1 MMLFMRWLCILVIL
15 ELPLLAESPKQIVE
29 LWRALPHLAKTTP
42 AQAYKKLN
50 TWLPELGLRGLYAK
64 AQFALNLAQLEKVS
78 GHKIFLAGPHKEGQL
93 NLDVRSDFGHYNP
106 KFLQWAAANGIP
118 GLKDAKLRTELQPV
132 YDKYLRRTARGFFVA
147 HQNLKAQPQRLK
159 LVQAR
164 YLDLLDAEKDAGDFL
179 QESFRPDTVRLEK
192 AGHDWYEVNVAHGF
206 WVRRTI
212 DGTADEFHTLL
223 TALLTT
229 HDSKWL
235 KAQR

>member
-1 MMLFMRWLCILVIL
+1 MRWMPIFLL
-15 ELPLLAESPKQIVE
+15 LPFVGFAADKPKKEIMA
-29 LWRALPHLAKTTP
+29 LWRTLPQLAKDTP
-42 AQAYKKLN
+42 QKAYRDLG
-50 TWLPELGLRGLYAK
+50 TWLPDRGLRGLYAK
-64 AQFALNLAQLEKVS
+64 AQFALNLAQLQKLS
-78 GHKIFLAGPHKEGQL
+78 GHKIFGSGPHQNGKL
-93 NLDVRSDFGHYNP
+93 HLKSANDFGHYNP
-106 KFLQWAAANGIP
+106 AFIKWITANGIP
-118 GLKDAKLRTELQPV
+118 GGKNPELRKELQPV

-147 HQNLKAQPQRLK
+147 HQNLKAHPQRLK

-179 QESFRPDTVRLEK
+179 QELFRPDTDRLEK

-212 DGTADEFHTLL
+212 DSTADEFHTLL
-223 TALLTT
+223 ITLLTT

>member
-1 MMLFMRWLCILVIL
+1 MRWMPIFLL
-15 ELPLLAESPKQIVE
+15 LPFVGFAADKPKKEIMA
-29 LWRALPHLAKTTP
+29 LWRTLPQLAKDTP
-42 AQAYKKLN
+42 QKAYRDLG
-50 TWLPELGLRGLYAK
+50 TWLPDRGLRGLYAK
-64 AQFALNLAQLEKVS
+64 AQFALNLAQLEKLS
-78 GHKIFLAGPHKEGQL
+78 GHKIFGSGPHQNGKL
-93 NLDVRSDFGHYNP
+93 NLKATNDFGHYNP
-106 KFLQWAAANGIP
+106 AFIKWITANGIP
-118 GLKDAKLRTELQPV
+118 GGKNPELRKELQPV

-147 HQNLKAQPQRLK
+147 HQNLTAEPQRLK

-179 QESFRPDTVRLEK
+179 QELFRPDTDRLEK

-212 DGTADEFHTLL
+212 DSTADEFHTLL
-223 TALLTT
+223 ITLLTT

>member
-1 MMLFMRWLCILVIL
+1 MRWMPIFLL
-15 ELPLLAESPKQIVE
+15 LPFVGFAADKPKKEIMA
-29 LWRALPHLAKTTP
+29 LWRTLPQLAKDTP
-42 AQAYKKLN
+42 QKAYRDLG
-50 TWLPELGLRGLYAK
+50 TWLPDRGLRGLYAK
-64 AQFALNLAQLEKVS
+64 AQFALNLAQLQKLS
-78 GHKIFLAGPHKEGQL
+78 GHKIFGSGPHQNGKL
-93 NLDVRSDFGHYNP
+93 NLKSANDFGHYNP
-106 KFLQWAAANGIP
+106 AFIKWITANGIP
-118 GLKDAKLRTELQPV
+118 GEMNPKLHKELQPV

-147 HQNLKAQPQRLK
+147 HQNLTAEPQRLK

-179 QESFRPDTVRLEK
+179 QELFRPDTDRLEK

-212 DGTADEFHTLL
+212 DSTADEFLTLL
-223 TALLTT
+223 IALLTT